1 MANEVTK
8 KKSQLLEKRKQV
20 PREAAKMSVL
30 KIKERTEGES
40 SRTPAS
46 PELKRKEKSNEK
58 MVEEPSKEV
67 GKGRKKQCGD
77 HQL

>member
-20 PREAAKMSVL
+20 PREAAKMLVL
-30 KIKERTEGES
+30 KIKERIEEES

-58 MVEEPSKEV
+58 MVEEPSNEV
-67 GKGRKKQCGD
+67 GKGRKNQYG
-77 HQL
+77 HHRL